1 MKRQIFLIVT
11 IVDKG
16 RGESIASIYHKYKIS
31 QSLICSGNGTASS
44 EMLDYLGLDEPE
56 KDILIGIGSKYSS
69 YLVLKDLS
77 TTMSYSIPGSGIS
90 FTLPISSMSLFSL
103 KKIEEPDTTISLKE
117 ELHLN
122 NERKHEL
129 IVAITDMNISD
140 TIVTAAKLAGAKT
153 GTVIKSRQVLSE
165 EMTKIFGITI
175 QPEKKIT
182 LFVVPTE
189 EKNDIMKAVSTVVL
203 KEDSEHGFVFSIPAH
218 DVVGIMK

>member
-1 MKRQIFLIVT
+1 M
-11 IVDKG
+11 
-16 RGESIASIYHKYKIS
+16 
-31 QSLICSGNGTASS
+31 
-44 EMLDYLGLDEPE
+44 
-56 KDILIGIGSKYSS
+56 
-69 YLVLKDLS
+69 
-77 TTMSYSIPGSGIS
+77 
-90 FTLPISSMSLFSL
+90 
-103 KKIEEPDTTISLKE
+103 
-117 ELHLN
+117 N